1 MTARHWTTLKEPHA
15 GETMA
20 RILVIDDEPDIAD
33 FLRRGLIY
41 KGFTVDV
48 AHDGKTGLDL
58 ARDLEPDLIVL
69 DIMLPDMDG
78 VEVCRRLRAASA
90 VPIIMVT
97 ARDAVPDRVAGLD
110 AGADD
115 YVTKPFAFDELLARV
130 RAAFRRQAPAGQE
143 VIKVG
148 DLVIK
153 PSSREV
159 TRSGRAIEL
168 TTREYELLEF
178 LARHAG
184 QVLTKE
190 TIFSRVWGYDLM
202 LESDAIKVYV
212 RYLRRKLNAEGAAD
226 LIHSVRGI
234 GYMLKAA

>member
-1 MTARHWTTLKEPHA
+1 MTARHWSTLEQPRA

-41 KGFTVDV
+41 KGYAVEV
-48 AHDGKTGLDL
+48 AHDGQSGLDL
-58 ARDLEPDLIVL
+58 ARDLDPDLVIL
-69 DIMLPDMDG
+69 DLMLPDLDG
-78 VEVCRRLRAASA
+78 VEVCRRLRAAGP

-130 RAAFRRQAPAGQE
+130 RAAFRRQAPTGQE
-143 VIKVG
+143 VIKVD

-153 PSSREV
+153 PASREV
-159 TRSGRAIEL
+159 SRGGRPIEL

-178 LARHAG
+178 LARHQG

-190 TIFSRVWGYDLM
+190 LIFSRVWGYDLV

-212 RYLRRKLNAEGAAD
+212 RYLRRKLNANGEPD
-226 LIHSVRGI
+226 LIHSIRGI
-234 GYMLKAA
+234 GYMLKA